1 MITSV
6 FKKST
11 PFNFSL
17 VVILMLV
24 FFFLYEIQDSTWTS
38 STILIAQRVGLFLV
52 LLATVFLNSFIAKK
66 NGLSR
71 DSTYVAFFT
80 FLFLIF
86 FPDLFNNPN
95 LILANFF
102 ILLAIR
108 RLISLQTLKE
118 AKEKIFDASIWIFIA
133 TLFQFWSIL
142 YLLLVFVSIVFHVS
156 RDYRNWFIPFIALFA
171 VTILFIACSLF
182 FDINSI
188 TFLQDSSQ
196 IDLSLDYF
204 KNNYQNAA
212 FAIYITIALFFVIS
226 MFSSLSSRPLVL
238 DSSYKKIIIS
248 FFISIV
254 IFILSAAKSNELL
267 VFTFAPLAIMATAHI
282 EIAKPNLKEEIV
294 LFVLIL
300 CSLFAFFAQL

>member
-24 FFFLYEIQDSTWTS
+24 FFFLYQIQDITWTG
-38 STILIAQRVGLFLV
+38 STILIIQRVGLFLV
-52 LLATVFLNSFIAKK
+52 LFGTVFLNSFISKK

-71 DSTYVAFFT
+71 DSTYTAFFT
-80 FLFLIF
+80 FLYLIF

-108 RLISLQTLKE
+108 RLVSLQTLKE
-118 AKEKIFDASIWIFIA
+118 SKEKLFDASLWIFIA
-133 TLFQFWSIL
+133 ALFQFWSIL
-142 YLLLVFVSIVFHVS
+142 YLVLVFISVIFHVS
-156 RDYRNWFIPFIALFA
+156 RDYRNWVIPFIALFA
-171 VTILFIACSLF
+171 VSILFVACFLI

-188 TFLQDSSQ
+188 AFLQDSSQ

-212 FAIYITIALFFVIS
+212 FAIYITVALFFVIS
-226 MFSSLSSRPLVL
+226 MFFTLSNRPQVL
-238 DSSYKKIIIS
+238 LSSYKKVIAS
-248 FFISIV
+248 FFIGIV
-254 IFILSAAKSNELL
+254 IFVLSANKSNETL
-267 VFTFAPLAIMATAHI
+267 VFTFAPLAIMTTAHI
-282 EIAKPNLKEEIV
+282 EIAQPKLKEEIV
-294 LFVLIL
+294 IFVLIA
-300 CSLFAFFAQL
+300 CSLFAFFTQL